1 MWKWIRRLLKRSQSS
16 SQQNG
21 ERILALE
28 REVKSLQMALQERD
42 RMLER
47 LKGDL
52 EYQRDTT
59 SSNVTEIVQ
68 TKLEHVFAN
77 AAAPVTQLLT
87 QAHLLEEGKPVQ
99 SKDVLTVAKRLV
111 RTLKDNGL
119 AIEGNIGEQV
129 PFDPNRHEP
138 LSANDSLSPEQP
150 VIIRFVGVTYQGKL
164 LRKAGVQK
172 AED

>member
-1 MWKWIRRLLKRSQSS
+1 MWKWFKRLLRRSQSS
-16 SQQNG
+16 FQQGG

-28 REVKSLQMALQERD
+28 REVKSLQMALQERNQ
-42 RMLER
+42 MLER

-52 EYQRDTT
+52 EYQRDTA

-68 TKLEHVFAN
+68 TKLEHVFAD

-119 AIEGNIGEQV
+119 SIEGNIGERV

-138 LSANDSLSPEQP
+138 LSANDSLSPEQS
-150 VIIRFVGVTYQGKL
+150 VIVRFVGVAYQGKL

-172 AED
+172 AKD